1 MSGSRRRPRLTSL
14 PPDAADAEG
23 AAPLQLHYAE
33 MAAAAAA
40 AAGASAAV
48 AYCHVR
54 RSAQEKVVRGAAGGL
69 YGFYAHTDQARGGA
83 YESRQRLTR
92 SHHT

>member
-1 MSGSRRRPRLTSL
+1 
-14 PPDAADAEG
+14 
-23 AAPLQLHYAE
+23 

-54 RSAQEKVVRGAAGGL
+54 RSAQEKVARGAAGGL
-69 YGFYAHTDQARGGA
+69 YGFYAHTDQAEGSWAARLPELVSAGGGWA
-83 YESRQRLTR
+83 EQRSPESVE
-92 SHHT
+92 

>member
-1 MSGSRRRPRLTSL
+1 
-14 PPDAADAEG
+14 
-23 AAPLQLHYAE
+23 

-69 YGFYAHTDQARGGA
+69 YGFYAHTDQARGG
-83 YESRQRLTR
+83 RMRVDND
-92 SHHT
+92 